1 MARIIQS
8 KYPIDSIARK
18 AVGFSLPFNGPA
30 VFNPTFT
37 TREQTKSNLIN
48 YLLTNLGERVFNPNF
63 GANLRALVFENILD
77 RTTDELKERI
87 QNDITLYFPQVTIAE
102 IQFNNQPDDNTINF
116 TLTYTIQNFGITDE
130 INILLFVL
138 ILFILAY
145 LLFESNENDILIF

>member
-63 GANLRALVFENILD
+63 GANLRALLFENILD

-87 QNDITLYFPQVTIAE
+87 QSDITLFFPQVTIAE

-116 TLTYTIQNFGITDE
+116 TL
-130 INILLFVL
+130 NI
-138 ILFILAY
+138 
-145 LLFESNENDILIF
+145 DI

>member
-8 KYPIDSIARK
+8 KYPIDSVARK

-63 GANLRALVFENILD
+63 GANLRALLFENILD

-87 QNDITLYFPQVTIAE
+87 QSDITLFFPQVTIAE

-116 TLTYTIQNFGITDE
+116 ILTYNIQNFGITYE
-130 INILLFVL
+130 INILLQ
-138 ILFILAY
+138 
-145 LLFESNENDILIF
+145 